1 MTLHIFLLALMIV
14 ATFTTLI
21 TQAIKTL
28 LEEHGKKYYS
38 NTLAG
43 IVAIILSIGLAVGY
57 AIVKGLNFDAAYV
70 VYIIAL
76 TVLGWLSAIVGY
88 DKVTQAMTQII
99 DNKEDKI

>member
-14 ATFTTLI
+14 ATFTTLF
-21 TQAIKTL
+21 TQAIKTIL
-28 LEEHGKKYYS
+28 DEHNKKYYS

-43 IVAIILSIGLAVGY
+43 IVAVVLAVGLAVGY
-57 AIVKGLNFDAAYV
+57 AIIKDLNFDAAYV

-88 DKVTQAMTQII
+88 DKVAQALAQIKE
-99 DNKEDKI
+99 NKED